1 MARLLLIDPD
11 RGTVAALQKALAVAG
26 LTDVSAVV
34 SGSFALTMLERDRP
48 DLIVSRARIHDIDG
62 YELCGI
68 VRSDPEFTGILFV
81 VLADAEDE
89 VPAGA
94 FEEGGA
100 DRILVGAFSPETIV
114 TEVRSLL
121 AARTI
126 PESESESA
134 AEPVPVAVAAAPE
147 GLRGSLDVMDLA
159 EVAQAIA
166 LGGKTGHLVLA
177 LASGEG
183 TVVFDRGRIVHAEFG
198 QLVGEPAFTALVV
211 TSHRAPGGTFFF
223 NPMEAATSFQ
233 RTIERSVESLLLSTA
248 AGIDEGRADTAA
260 GVSSN

>member
-26 LTDVSAVV
+26 LTDVSAVI

-94 FEEGGA
+94 FDEGGA

-126 PESESESA
+126 PESEP
-134 AEPVPVAVAAAPE
+134 EPVPVAAAPE

-177 LASGEG
+177 LTSGEG

>member
-26 LTDVSAVV
+26 LTDVSAVI

-126 PESESESA
+126 PESEP
-134 AEPVPVAVAAAPE
+134 EPVPVAAAPE

>member
-11 RGTVAALQKALAVAG
+11 RGTVAALQQALAVAG
-26 LTDVSAVV
+26 LTDVSAVI

-48 DLIVSRARIHDIDG
+48 DLIVSRARIPDIDG

-68 VRSDPEFTGILFV
+68 VRSDPEFTGVLFV

-121 AARTI
+121 AARTT
-126 PESESESA
+126 PE
-134 AEPVPVAVAAAPE
+134 AEPAPPAPE

-183 TVVFDRGRIVHAEFG
+183 TVFFDRGRIVHAEFG

-211 TSHRAPGGTFFF
+211 TSHREPGGTFCF
-223 NPMEAATSFQ
+223 NPMEAATSLR
-233 RTIERSVESLLLSTA
+233 RTIERSVESLLLNTA
-248 AGIDEGRADTAA
+248 AGIDEGRAGTAA

>member
-11 RGTVAALQKALAVAG
+11 RGTVAALQEALAVAG
-26 LTDVSAVV
+26 LTDVSAVI

-48 DLIVSRARIHDIDG
+48 DLIVSRARIPDIDG

-126 PESESESA
+126 PESESE
-134 AEPVPVAVAAAPE
+134 PVAVAAAPE

>member
-26 LTDVSAVV
+26 LTDVSAVI

-48 DLIVSRARIHDIDG
+48 DLIVSRARIPDIDG

-126 PESESESA
+126 PESEP
-134 AEPVPVAVAAAPE
+134 EPVPVAAAPE

>member
-26 LTDVSAVV
+26 LTDVSAVI

-48 DLIVSRARIHDIDG
+48 DLIVSRARIPDIDG

-126 PESESESA
+126 PESEP
-134 AEPVPVAVAAAPE
+134 EPVPVAAAPE

-260 GVSSN
+260 GVSSS

>member
-94 FEEGGA
+94 FDEGGA

-126 PESESESA
+126 PESEP
-134 AEPVPVAVAAAPE
+134 EPVPVTAAPE

-198 QLVGEPAFTALVV
+198 HLVGEPAFTALVV

>member
-11 RGTVAALQKALAVAG
+11 RGTVAALQQALAVAG
-26 LTDVSAVV
+26 LTDVSAVI

-48 DLIVSRARIHDIDG
+48 DLIVSRARIPDIDG

-94 FEEGGA
+94 FDEGGA

-126 PESESESA
+126 PESES
-134 AEPVPVAVAAAPE
+134 EPVPVAVAAAPE

>member
-11 RGTVAALQKALAVAG
+11 RGTVAALQQALAVAG
-26 LTDVSAVV
+26 LTDVSAVI

-94 FEEGGA
+94 FDEGGA

-126 PESESESA
+126 PESEP
-134 AEPVPVAVAAAPE
+134 EPVPVAAAPE

-198 QLVGEPAFTALVV
+198 QLVGEPAFTAQVG

>member
-26 LTDVSAVV
+26 LTDVSAVI
-34 SGSFALTMLERDRP
+34 SSSFALTMLERDRP

-94 FEEGGA
+94 FDEGGA

-126 PESESESA
+126 PESES
-134 AEPVPVAVAAAPE
+134 EPVPVAVAAAPE

-198 QLVGEPAFTALVV
+198 QLIGEPAFTALVV

>member
-26 LTDVSAVV
+26 LTDVSAVI

-48 DLIVSRARIHDIDG
+48 DLIVSRARIPDIDG

-94 FEEGGA
+94 FDEGGA

-126 PESESESA
+126 PESESE
-134 AEPVPVAVAAAPE
+134 PGPVAVAAAPE

>member
-11 RGTVAALQKALAVAG
+11 RGTVAALQKALAVPG
-26 LTDVSAVV
+26 LTDVSAVI

-48 DLIVSRARIHDIDG
+48 DLIVSRARIPDIDG

-126 PESESESA
+126 PESES
-134 AEPVPVAVAAAPE
+134 EPVPVAVAAAPE

>member
-11 RGTVAALQKALAVAG
+11 RGTVAALQRALAVAG
-26 LTDVSAVV
+26 LTDVSAVI

-48 DLIVSRARIHDIDG
+48 DLIVSRARIPDIDG

-68 VRSDPEFTGILFV
+68 VRSDPELTGILFV

-94 FEEGGA
+94 FDEGGA

-114 TEVRSLL
+114 SEVRSLL
-121 AARTI
+121 AARTAP
-126 PESESESA
+126 PEPA
-134 AEPVPVAVAAAPE
+134 PAAAPQ

-183 TVVFDRGRIVHAEFG
+183 TVFFDRGRIVHAEFG
-198 QLVGEPAFTALVV
+198 RLVGEPAFTALVV
-211 TSHRAPGGTFFF
+211 TSHREPGGTFCF

-233 RTIERSVESLLLSTA
+233 RTIERSVESLLLNTA

>member
-11 RGTVAALQKALAVAG
+11 RGTVAALQQALAVAG
-26 LTDVSAVV
+26 LTDVSAVI

-126 PESESESA
+126 PESESE
-134 AEPVPVAVAAAPE
+134 PGPVAVAAAPE

-177 LASGEG
+177 LAAGEG

>member
-26 LTDVSAVV
+26 LTDVSAVI
-34 SGSFALTMLERDRP
+34 SSSFALTMLERDRP

-94 FEEGGA
+94 FDEGGA

-177 LASGEG
+177 LAAGEG

>member
-11 RGTVAALQKALAVAG
+11 RGTVAALQEALAVAG
-26 LTDVSAVV
+26 LTDVSAVI

-48 DLIVSRARIHDIDG
+48 DLIVSRARIPDIDG

-126 PESESESA
+126 PESESES
-134 AEPVPVAVAAAPE
+134 EPVPVAVAAAPG

>member
-11 RGTVAALQKALAVAG
+11 RGTVAALQQALAVAG
-26 LTDVSAVV
+26 LTDVSAVI

-126 PESESESA
+126 PESEP
-134 AEPVPVAVAAAPE
+134 EPVPVAAAPE

>member
-94 FEEGGA
+94 FDEGGA

-126 PESESESA
+126 PESESE
-134 AEPVPVAVAAAPE
+134 PVPVAVAAPE

-198 QLVGEPAFTALVV
+198 HLVGEPAFTALVV

>member
-26 LTDVSAVV
+26 LTDVSAVI

-48 DLIVSRARIHDIDG
+48 DLIVSRARIPDIDG

-126 PESESESA
+126 PESEP
-134 AEPVPVAVAAAPE
+134 EPVPVAAAPE

-177 LASGEG
+177 LAAGEG

-211 TSHRAPGGTFFF
+211 TSHREPGGTFCF
-223 NPMEAATSFQ
+223 NAMEGATAFQ
-233 RTIERSVESLLLSTA
+233 RTIERSVDSLLISTA
-248 AGIDEGRADTAA
+248 AGIDEGRAGAAA

>member
-26 LTDVSAVV
+26 LTDVSAVI

-126 PESESESA
+126 PESESE
-134 AEPVPVAVAAAPE
+134 PVPVAVEAAPE

>member
-1 MARLLLIDPD
+1 
-11 RGTVAALQKALAVAG
+11 
-26 LTDVSAVV
+26 
-34 SGSFALTMLERDRP
+34 
-48 DLIVSRARIHDIDG
+48 
-62 YELCGI
+62 
-68 VRSDPEFTGILFV
+68 
-81 VLADAEDE
+81 
-89 VPAGA
+89 
-94 FEEGGA
+94 
-100 DRILVGAFSPETIV
+100 
-114 TEVRSLL
+114 
-121 AARTI
+121 
-126 PESESESA
+126 
-134 AEPVPVAVAAAPE
+134 
-147 GLRGSLDVMDLA
+147 MDLA

-177 LASGEG
+177 LAAGEG

>member
-26 LTDVSAVV
+26 LTDVSAVI

-94 FEEGGA
+94 FDEGGA

-126 PESESESA
+126 PESEP
-134 AEPVPVAVAAAPE
+134 EPVPVAAAPE

>member
-126 PESESESA
+126 PESEP
-134 AEPVPVAVAAAPE
+134 EPVPVAAAPE

>member
-11 RGTVAALQKALAVAG
+11 RSTVAALQTALAVAG

-48 DLIVSRARIHDIDG
+48 DLIVSRARIPDIDG
-62 YELCGI
+62 YELCDI

-121 AARTI
+121 AARTA
-126 PESESESA
+126 PPT
-134 AEPVPVAVAAAPE
+134 EPAPAAPQ

-183 TVVFDRGRIVHAEFG
+183 TVFFDRGRIVHAEFG
-198 QLVGEPAFTALVV
+198 RLVGEPAFTALVV
-211 TSHRAPGGTFFF
+211 TSHREPGGTFCF
-223 NPMEAATSFQ
+223 NPMEAATSLQ

>member
-1 MARLLLIDPD
+1 M
-11 RGTVAALQKALAVAG
+11 
-26 LTDVSAVV
+26 
-34 SGSFALTMLERDRP
+34 
-48 DLIVSRARIHDIDG
+48 
-62 YELCGI
+62 
-68 VRSDPEFTGILFV
+68 
-81 VLADAEDE
+81 LADAEDE

-126 PESESESA
+126 PESES
-134 AEPVPVAVAAAPE
+134 EPVPVAVAAAPE